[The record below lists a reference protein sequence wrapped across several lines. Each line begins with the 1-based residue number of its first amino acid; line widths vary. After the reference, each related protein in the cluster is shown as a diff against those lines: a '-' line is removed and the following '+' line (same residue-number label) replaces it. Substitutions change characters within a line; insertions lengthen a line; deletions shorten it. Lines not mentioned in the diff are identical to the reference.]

1 MRYSF
6 EIYQFLSFATK
17 IGKDIGK
24 VKPWRN
30 KYRQNLF
37 NSNKKAAEVT
47 GDLKN
52 HKIVDVVAKSYN
64 DIKNPKKTLQIPKA
78 SLQHLCISKNKDGTS
93 KESYISKKKATYCWL
108 TFYDI

>member
-47 GDLKN
+47 GGLKN

-64 DIKNPKKTLQIPKA
+64 DIKSTKKTWLIPQA
-78 SLQHLCISKNKDGTS
+78 SLEHPCKSENKAGTS
-93 KESYISKKKATYCWL
+93 KESHISKKRQH
-108 TFYDI
+108 IVN

>member
-17 IGKDIGK
+17 TGKDIGK

-37 NSNKKAAEVT
+37 NSDKKAAEVT

-52 HKIVDVVAKSYN
+52 HKIVDVVAKS
-64 DIKNPKKTLQIPKA
+64 
-78 SLQHLCISKNKDGTS
+78 
-93 KESYISKKKATYCWL
+93 
-108 TFYDI
+108 

>member
-17 IGKDIGK
+17 IGKDISK

-30 KYRQNLF
+30 KYRQNLI
-37 NSNKKAAEVT
+37 NSDKKAAEVT
-47 GDLKN
+47 GDLTN

-64 DIKNPKKTLQIPKA
+64 DIKNTKATSQIRQA
-78 SLQHLCISKNKDGTS
+78 SLKHLCKSKNKDGTL
-93 KESYISKKKATYCWL
+93 KEVTYLKKGNIL
-108 TFYDI
+108 LINLL